1 MQSLYDFED
10 YRLYLKNW
18 INDKNNKS
26 KGGQSKLAAK
36 AHISTT
42 LISRILS
49 AEKHLSL
56 EQASEISDYLG
67 HNESETE
74 YFFILVQIGKSGSEK
89 LTLKLKKQAD
99 QISKKVSR
107 RIQNASS
114 IDENIKSVYYS
125 SWIYAGIRNLVAT
138 PGDHDVISISE
149 RLALPKHR
157 VAKTVEFLLMN
168 GLCVKGSNGLT
179 YVSKKTHLDSE
190 SAFVNN
196 HHINWRNKAVQIMD
210 QKNNSDLFFTSPMSL
225 SAETALEI
233 RQMIPQLIETI
244 MKKVEPSPSQKL
256 YCLNMDWFEF

>member
-1 MQSLYDFED
+1 MQSIYDFQD

-18 INDKNNKS
+18 ISDKNIKS

-36 AHISTT
+36 ADISTT

-49 AEKHLSL
+49 GEKHLSL

-67 HNESETE
+67 HNVSETE
-74 YFFILVQIGKSGSEK
+74 YFFILVQIGKSGSAK

-99 QISKKVSR
+99 QISKKVSH
-107 RIQNASS
+107 RIQNTST
-114 IDENIKSVYYS
+114 IDENIKSIYYS

-138 PGDHDVISISE
+138 PGVHDVISISE

-157 VAKTVEFLLMN
+157 VANAIDFLLKN
-168 GLCVKGSNGLT
+168 GLCVNGLEGLT
-179 YVSKKTHLDSE
+179 YASKKTHLDAE
-190 SAFVNN
+190 STFVNN
-196 HHINWRNKAVQIMD
+196 HHINWRNKAIQIMD
-210 QKNNSDLFFTSPMSL
+210 HKNDSNLFFTSPMSL

-233 RQMIPQLIETI
+233 RQMIPQMIEKI
-244 MKKVEPSPSQKL
+244 MKKVEPSSSQKI